1 MRWENVVS
9 NGDILG
15 TIIPT
20 QWSIRRPIATSTNRD
35 TTTIED
41 VIPTSITTNESYTST
56 CFTPMYKASFNSDSA
71 QIRVDNCSSQTISA
85 YKSDFDSLLCNR
97 LHHQR
102 PSQDLAIQKQ
112 TLLRWE
118 LSYGKF

>member
-41 VIPTSITTNESYTST
+41 VIPTSITTSESYTST

-85 YKSDFDSLLCNR
+85 YKSDFDSLLCNQ